1 MLDVK
6 IINATMDALKVA
18 FVTAAKTDFKVQKP
32 LMVKEVER
40 IYDVITVIGFNG
52 AIDGNLVYAV
62 KREGAII
69 IVNNM
74 MSGMLE
80 INSLDE
86 MALSA
91 ISELG
96 NMVSGSIAM
105 SLEKIGYSINI
116 TPPSVIT
123 GKDLQVLSEGTI
135 LKFPGII
142 HDETEM
148 GVFLAMKT

>member
-6 IINATMDALKVA
+6 IINATLDALKVA

-69 IVNNM
+69 IVN
-74 MSGMLE
+74 
-80 INSLDE
+80 NSLDE